1 MRDIEDKYTAQFTFA
16 INSLD
21 DLAKAMKCASWA
33 EGDYDTG
40 VSEAITNASLKFH
53 DALHALHKG
62 ADVEEI
68 LAHVESGFDALLAL
82 IKFELDP
89 ATESIRCAMCIV
101 IGHHKLV
108 KPREHQ
114 HMVLEKTGEAHV

>member
-1 MRDIEDKYTAQFTFA
+1 MRDMEDKYTAQFTFA

-21 DLAKAMKCASWA
+21 DLAKALYCASLA
-33 EGDYDTG
+33 EADYKADLR
-40 VSEAITNASLKFH
+40 EAICSASNKFH

-62 ADVEEI
+62 AEVEEI

-108 KPREHQ
+108 KPREHL
-114 HMVLEKTGEAHV
+114 HMVLEKAGEAHV